1 MACARLSRSRAPDR
15 TSRSL
20 WASASGRGET
30 CELRRH
36 GDALHWSFVRQS
48 ASPPYGSRSGDSTR
62 PDSDGSQRSPHR
74 FVGPRSRLGPIGY
87 HLRYHRPFRPKNQE
101 EPMTT
106 HIALFEPHA
115 ASDQL
120 WAAFNETRRAI
131 AREFWP
137 DEPILDDAETRREI
151 VRTNPLVEFRRW
163 MAMEGNEVAGWV
175 RAAFR
180 RPGTP
185 NEKDYARFLWAGGG
199 VRASSRRRGVGTL
212 LLREVHSLMHAL
224 DKSVLTMTAHTEP
237 GHAFIRRL
245 GAVEKH
251 STVEQR
257 AVFGDLDWVRLRRW
271 EAGPAAQGLS
281 WERYAGRVPRDVMI
295 AL

>member
-1 MACARLSRSRAPDR
+1 
-15 TSRSL
+15 
-20 WASASGRGET
+20 
-30 CELRRH
+30 
-36 GDALHWSFVRQS
+36 
-48 ASPPYGSRSGDSTR
+48 
-62 PDSDGSQRSPHR
+62 
-74 FVGPRSRLGPIGY
+74 
-87 HLRYHRPFRPKNQE
+87 
-101 EPMTT
+101 MTT

-115 ASDQL
+115 ANDQL

-151 VRTNPLVEFRRW
+151 VTTNPLVEFRRW

-224 DKSVLTMTAHTEP
+224 DKSVLTMTAQTEP

-271 EAGPAAQGLS
+271 EAGPKSPARFFAQCEAGHSLKAVECAIRGKPAPKTVAGFNWQWESRMAQDTVNHQEIVKKLLDSKAVDFAAIGKAVAEIGPSLAFADEPWEGFCGTMRRFVVLYRVSNPGTPVEQLPGLNAAAA
-281 WERYAGRVPRDVMI
+281 ELG
-295 AL
+295 